1 MPLDAQNKIMARI
14 LDPLYYTIRRE
25 GIRPQSVT
33 KFVYRLMM
41 AGISLDIRLADN
53 VMQSA
58 FLLYFHSMEDF
69 SRLMR
74 IGVGDLSREDT

>member
-14 LDPLYYTIRRE
+14 LNPFDYTVRRK
-25 GIRPQSVT
+25 GIRPQPLT
-33 KFVYRLMM
+33 KFIYRLMM
-41 AGISLDIRLADN
+41 AGISLDVRPADN

-58 FLLYFHSMEDF
+58 SSFNLHPVENF

-74 IGVGDLSREDT
+74 IGVGDLSRGDT

>member
-14 LDPLYYTIRRE
+14 LDPLYYTVRRK

-41 AGISLDIRLADN
+41 AGIDLDSRPAN
-53 VMQSA
+53 YVMQSA
-58 FLLYFHSMEDF
+58 FSFNLHPMENF

-74 IGVGDLSREDT
+74 IGVGDLSRGDT